1 MPKAAVVI
9 FSELDS
15 DHGEKARVVN
25 ALLIAREFKE
35 AGDEV
40 KVLFDGGGVTAAAA
54 LAQPGHPLH
63 RLYQNIA
70 DSVEGACAYCAKAF
84 GVKAQLEAAG
94 GPFVADYKQ
103 HPSFRSL
110 VVDGFEVFT
119 L

>member
-1 MPKAAVVI
+1 MPKAAVVV

-15 DHGEKARVVN
+15 NHGEKARVVN
-25 ALLIAREFKE
+25 ALLIAREFKD

-54 LAQPGHPLH
+54 LAQPEHPLH

-70 DSVEGACAYCAKAF
+70 ENVDGACAYCAKAF
-84 GVKAQLEAAG
+84 GVTEQLEAAG
-94 GPFVADYKQ
+94 VPFLSDYKQ
-103 HPSFRSL
+103 HPSFRAL
-110 VVDGFEVFT
+110 VVDGFAVFI

>member
-1 MPKAAVVI
+1 MPKAAVVV

-15 DHGEKARVVN
+15 DHAQKARVVN
-25 ALLIAREFKE
+25 ALQIAREFKE

-40 KVLFDGGGVTAAAA
+40 KVIFDGGGVTAVAA
-54 LAQPGHPLH
+54 LCQPDHQLH
-63 RLYQNIA
+63 RLYETIA
-70 DSVEGACAYCAKAF
+70 DRVEGACAFCAKAF
-84 GVKAQLEAAG
+84 GVQVQLAAAG
-94 GPFVADYKQ
+94 VPFVSDYKQ

>member
-1 MPKAAVVI
+1 MPKAAVVV

-15 DHGEKARVVN
+15 DHGDKARVVN
-25 ALLIAREFKE
+25 ALVIAREFKE

-54 LAQPGHPLH
+54 LAQPEHPLH

-70 DSVEGACAYCAKAF
+70 ENVDGACAYCAKAF
-84 GVKAQLEAAG
+84 GVKEQLEEAG
-94 GPFVADYKQ
+94 VPLVSDYKQ
-103 HPSFRSL
+103 HPSFRAL
-110 VVDGFEVFT
+110 VVEGFEVFT

>member
-1 MPKAAVVI
+1 MPKVAVVV
-9 FSELDS
+9 FSALDT

-25 ALLIAREFKE
+25 ALQIAREFKD

-40 KVLFDGGGVTAAAA
+40 KVLFDGGGVTAVAA
-54 LAQPGHPLH
+54 LCQPDHPLH
-63 RLYQNIA
+63 RLYETIA
-70 DSVEGACAYCAKAF
+70 DRVEGACAYCANAF

-94 GPFVADYKQ
+94 VPLVSEYKQ
-103 HPSFRSL
+103 HPSFRAL